1 MFKLL
6 AIQPKKVKRKKKKT
20 KITTILQKTQ
30 HAKFREN
37 PKSQKEFTK

>member
-6 AIQPKKVKRKKKKT
+6 AIQPKKVKRKKT

>member
-6 AIQPKKVKRKKKKT
+6 AIQPKKVKRKKKT